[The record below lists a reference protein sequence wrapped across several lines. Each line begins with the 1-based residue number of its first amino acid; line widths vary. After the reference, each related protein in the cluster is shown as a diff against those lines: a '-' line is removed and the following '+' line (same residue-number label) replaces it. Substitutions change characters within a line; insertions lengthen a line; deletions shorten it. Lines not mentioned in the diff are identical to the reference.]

1 MSEVNHKLLMS
12 VLESEKSILSRT
24 DQKAYTML
32 SILGVFMVFFIVYFR
47 LLAVNVFIMVMLGVY
62 FTAAFLAIYNLIKT
76 MMPRVHRQFLDHE
89 AADNLIDPTF
99 FGGIKEFSSS
109 DEYYDYMLSVM
120 QDEDLSNRMISR
132 QIHSVALINWAKN
145 LHLRRGMY
153 FFITAIAVEL
163 LMILSTFV
171 KKAYLEL
178 FV

>member
-47 LLAVNVFIMVMLGVY
+47 LLAVNVFIMGMLSIY

-76 MMPRVHRQFLDHE
+76 MMPRVHREFLEHE
-89 AADNLIDPTF
+89 AEEQQIDPTF
-99 FGGIKEFSSS
+99 FGGIHEFKSSQ
-109 DEYYDYMLSVM
+109 EYYDYMLSVM
-120 QDEDLSNRMISR
+120 QDADLSNRMIAR
-132 QIHSVALINWAKN
+132 QIHSVALINWTKN

-153 FFITAIAVEL
+153 FFIAAIGTEL
-163 LMILSTFV
+163 IMILSTFL

-178 FV
+178 FI